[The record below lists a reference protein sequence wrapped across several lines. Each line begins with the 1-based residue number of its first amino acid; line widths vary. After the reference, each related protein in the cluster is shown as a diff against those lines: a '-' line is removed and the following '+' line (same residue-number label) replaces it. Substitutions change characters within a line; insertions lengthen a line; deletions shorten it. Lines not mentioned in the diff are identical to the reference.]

1 MELTTTTIAIFAIV
15 AAVGLEKI
23 AQLSKVNFIRPAI
36 MNF

>member
-23 AQLSKVNFIRPAI
+23 AQVRKDNLIRPAI
-36 MNF
+36 INF